1 MVESNI
7 EPPDFDDIKS
17 NIIRCFPNPIFING
31 MVRVIESNI
40 STAIKKLFRTDKS
53 IANIDINIEKGSTI
67 NSQDL
72 RLKLEKLFSK
82 ENPELVKTKNNWT
95 PFSLT
100 RRIERTSELLTYE
113 ILRILACELEWI
125 TLEVGDYG
133 DIEEHYDF
141 ENDDTTAR
149 RMKSSNKVPTMIYFT
164 QKLNRMIP
172 EGAVHNGKNLQF
184 IRLKNMKMKNIQ
196 FSDLCHRPKGGHIV
210 NLLNTIPAEKGFIIR
225 HRE

>member
-1 MVESNI
+1 M
-7 EPPDFDDIKS
+7 
-17 NIIRCFPNPIFING
+17 
-31 MVRVIESNI
+31 
-40 STAIKKLFRTDKS
+40 
-53 IANIDINIEKGSTI
+53 
-67 NSQDL
+67 
-72 RLKLEKLFSK
+72 
-82 ENPELVKTKNNWT
+82 
-95 PFSLT
+95 T

-172 EGAVHNGKNLQF
+172 EGTSPNGKNLQF

-196 FSDLCHRPKGGHIV
+196 FSDLCHTRQKGGHIV
-210 NLLNTIPAEKGFIIR
+210 NLLNTIPAEKGDSFIR
-225 HRE
+225 LRE